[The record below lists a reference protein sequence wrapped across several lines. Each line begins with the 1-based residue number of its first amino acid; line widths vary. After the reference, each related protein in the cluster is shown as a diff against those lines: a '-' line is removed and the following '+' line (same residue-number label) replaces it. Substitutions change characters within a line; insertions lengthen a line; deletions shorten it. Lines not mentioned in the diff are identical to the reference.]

1 MFSAAL
7 DTVLIQAENS
17 VSSVPETASA
27 RGRVNNI
34 IPALKELT
42 VQWRTELFK

>member
-17 VSSVPETASA
+17 VSILCP
-27 RGRVNNI
+27 RLPKHGG
-34 IPALKELT
+34 
-42 VQWRTELFK
+42 Q

>member
-1 MFSAAL
+1 MVSAAL
-7 DTVLIQAENS
+7 DTVLIRKQC

-27 RGRVNNI
+27 RGTANNI

-42 VQWRTELFK
+42 AQWRTELFK